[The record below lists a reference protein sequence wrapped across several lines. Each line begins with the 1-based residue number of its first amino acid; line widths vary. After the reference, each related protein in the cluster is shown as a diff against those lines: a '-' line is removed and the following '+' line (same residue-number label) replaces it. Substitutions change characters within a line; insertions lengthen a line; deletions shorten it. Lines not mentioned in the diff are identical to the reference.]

1 MKTIR
6 VWATTACRSDFDLLT
21 PVYHALA
28 ADDRFSFELLVSGV
42 HLSDRFGQTANHVR
56 ATGLPIRAELDTFD
70 DSPSRGARPR
80 TAARW
85 IELASPILE
94 VNPLDLLI
102 ACGDRE
108 DAIATCMLGA
118 YLRIPVAHFFG
129 GDHGDTRDVDNLV
142 RHASSKLAS
151 LHFVMMQEHK
161 ARLIAMGEPPDRIHV
176 VGNPALD
183 SFRTTPSLSRA
194 ETLRA
199 VDASSIGE
207 HPYAVVVHHP
217 TFSDPAR
224 GAAEIRLILDQLE
237 SAGIPAVVGLPN
249 ADAGSRDIINFI
261 NTHSSN
267 GMVFP
272 YQGLGR
278 SEFVNLLRHA
288 ELLVGNSSMGLLEAP
303 SIPLAVVNVGS
314 RQRGRT
320 AARNVLFVDAR
331 EDELGHAIA
340 KARSAPFRESLAG
353 LVNPYGD
360 GQTAARVLEILSR
373 GIDPFFTDKPFDPLK
388 SQR

>member
-6 VWATTACRSDFDLLT
+6 VLATTACRSDFDLLT
-21 PVYHALA
+21 PVYHALVE
-28 ADDRFSFELLVSGV
+28 DNRFSFELIVSGV
-42 HLSDRFGQTANHVR
+42 HLSKRFGYTAHHVR

-70 DSPSRGARPR
+70 DSASRAARPR

-85 IELASPILE
+85 IEKASTLVESDP
-94 VNPLDLLI
+94 PDLLM

-151 LHFVMMQEHK
+151 LHFVMMEEHK
-161 ARLIAMGEPPDRIHV
+161 RRLMALGEPSDRIHV

-183 SFRTTPSLSRA
+183 SFRTTPSLSRSD
-194 ETLRA
+194 TLVA
-199 VDASSIGE
+199 VNASTIGDVS
-207 HPYAVVVHHP
+207 YAVVVHHP
-217 TFSDPAR
+217 TFSDAAR
-224 GAAEIRLILDQLE
+224 GAAELSLILDELE
-237 SAGIPAVVGLPN
+237 QAGIPAIVGLPN
-249 ADAGSRDIINFI
+249 ADAGSRDIIQVI
-261 NTHSSN
+261 ESRSIKGTI
-267 GMVFP
+267 FP
-272 YQGLGR
+272 YQGLDR
-278 SEFVNLLRHA
+278 IQFVNLLRHA

-320 AARNVLFVDAR
+320 AARNVLFVDANANDLR
-331 EDELGHAIA
+331 EGIRQAISIEF
-340 KARSAPFRESLAG
+340 KNDLAHI
-353 LVNPYGD
+353 VNPYGD
-360 GQTAARVLEILSR
+360 GRTSSRVVEILSR
-373 GIDPFFTDKPFDPLK
+373 EIDAALTDKLFDPL
-388 SQR
+388 SSNR